1 VEAVTRVPSLTRAVT
16 GHAGLHWLTQIGQTL
31 AGTWEAAPGIPGDD
45 RLMFEVAIFEVA
57 GNMVEHSIPTPTWF
71 WFEIDVNSQ
80 RLAAVL
86 RDNAGRTTVQV
97 DAARMPDEMAEGGRG
112 LALAKSALDILQ
124 HDAAEGNRWTLV
136 RLLA

>member
-1 VEAVTRVPSLTRAVT
+1 VTGVPSLARAVT
-16 GHAGLHWLTQIGQTL
+16 GDAGLHWLTQIAQTL
-31 AGTWEAAPGIPGDD
+31 AGTWEAAPEVPDDD
-45 RLMFEVAIFEVA
+45 RHMFEVAIFEVA

-71 WFEIDVNSQ
+71 RFEVNVNPH
-80 RLAAVL
+80 RLVAVL
-86 RDNAGRTTVQV
+86 RDNAGRTTVPV

-124 HDAAEGNRWTLV
+124 HDAAEGNCWTLV